1 MIRLRSA
8 RSWLPICCP
17 ASCWCFEARSR
28 YLHARARDG
37 AARWIGGTGNRV
49 NRAQSGA
56 IGRNQAQSGALVG
69 RVDADAGR
77 DEGACAEHRKD
88 GLLPPRRV
96 RRDQKGI
103 RRE

>member
-56 IGRNQAQSGALVG
+56 IRRNQAHSLVG
-69 RVDADAGR
+69 SMPTPGVMKARAPSIEKMASCR
-77 DEGACAEHRKD
+77 LGA
-88 GLLPPRRV
+88 
-96 RRDQKGI
+96 
-103 RRE
+103 